1 MSHPSF
7 ILGADGG
14 GTKTL
19 GVLADDRGTELAR
32 VQAGATNPNVV
43 GVETAAATLVELM
56 LSSCKQAGCLPTALK
71 SMVFGLAG
79 AGNTNVQQRL
89 RIALRDA
96 LLKRDVPMPPVEFV
110 TDARIALEGAF
121 NGGPGIIVI
130 AGTGSAVLGKSPD
143 RTVRLVGGW
152 GRVLGDEGSGYFVG
166 LEALKLLARMFDGRM
181 ESGPL
186 RGLLET
192 RFTLNSRERV
202 VSAVYQEG
210 LTVASLAPVVLAAA
224 EQGDLAARDI
234 FSRGAAF
241 LADQVG
247 VLVHS
252 FGNLS
257 NIGVVFIGG
266 LIDHDSI
273 YSRMLREAI
282 CGISP
287 RVAVVPA
294 QHPPVS
300 GALLLAKTSLQEQ

>member
-1 MSHPSF
+1 MSHPSY

-19 GVLADDRGTELAR
+19 GVLSDVRGTELAR
-32 VQAGATNPNVV
+32 VQVGATNPNVV
-43 GVETAAATLVELM
+43 GVETAAATLVELL
-56 LSSCKQAGCLPTALK
+56 LSCCKQAGRLPTELA

-79 AGNTNVQQRL
+79 AGNANVQQRL
-89 RIALRDA
+89 KTALRDA
-96 LLKRDVPMPPVEFV
+96 LQKQDIPMPPVEFV

-143 RTVRLVGGW
+143 GAVRLVGGW
-152 GRVLGDEGSGYFVG
+152 GRVFGDEGSGYFVG

-186 RGLLET
+186 RDVLGT
-192 RFTLNSRERV
+192 RFNLNSRERV

-224 EQGDLAARDI
+224 EQGDPAARDI
-234 FSRGAAF
+234 FSRGAAL
-241 LADQVG
+241 LAEQVG
-247 VLVHS
+247 VLVRS
-252 FGNLS
+252 FGRLPG
-257 NIGVVFIGG
+257 IGVVFIGG

-273 YSRMLREAI
+273 YSRMLREAV

-287 RVAVVPA
+287 TVAVVPA

-300 GALLLAKTSLQEQ
+300 GALLLAKAFLREQ